1 MADQLN
7 FDTWKHL
14 LGDDCARKGK
24 LGAFYSLEEL
34 VLRLLYE
41 CGLAPTVADITRNPA
56 SAQRKA
62 VMPALFPCPY
72 CGKHTPHTRNTLWGK
87 LLAGRLTC
95 AHCGEEFAA

>member
-14 LGDDCARKGK
+14 LGDDCARNGK
-24 LGAFYSLEEL
+24 LEAFNSLEEL

-56 SAQRKA
+56 SEGRKA
-62 VMPALFPCPY
+62 VIPAFFSCPY
-72 CGKHTPHTRNTLWGK
+72 CRRHSPHSRSTLWGR
-87 LLAGRLTC
+87 LLASRLTC